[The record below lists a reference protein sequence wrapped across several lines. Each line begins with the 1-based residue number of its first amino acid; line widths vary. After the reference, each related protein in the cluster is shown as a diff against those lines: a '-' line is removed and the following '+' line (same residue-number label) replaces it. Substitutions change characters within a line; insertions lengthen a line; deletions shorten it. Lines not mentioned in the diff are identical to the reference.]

1 MHDPAD
7 SPLLPGAGK
16 MRQRMVERQLVR
28 RGIADRR
35 VLEAMRTV
43 LREVFVAKHLARS
56 AYDDRA
62 LPIEAGQTISQP
74 YIVAL
79 MAEAAELKPGDRV
92 LEIGTG
98 SGYAA
103 AVLSLIAGHVYT
115 IERHAVLADQA
126 RQRLETLGY
135 RNVEVRTG
143 DGTLKGWYCDI
154 TRPATLSGGE
164 LVVEDLDLD
173 LWRSAD
179 GTTVLRLDE
188 DEFEDSLGRQADPGA
203 ANPARLA
210 LEELERWATDGFRPL
225 LDPAQPDAGAE

>member
-35 VLEAMRTV
+35 VLDAMRTV
-43 LREVFVAKHLARS
+43 PREAFVAKHLARS

-79 MAEAAELKPGDRV
+79 MAEAAELKSGDRV

-103 AVLSLIAGHVYT
+103 AVLSLIAGHVYS

-143 DGTLKGWYCDI
+143 DGMLGWPEAAPFDAILAAASGTRIPETWKEQLAVGGHLVMPRGGKDYIQTLIKL
-154 TRPATLSGGE
+154 TRASENDFAEENLGEVMFVPLIGGHE
-164 LVVEDLDLD
+164 
-173 LWRSAD
+173 
-179 GTTVLRLDE
+179 
-188 DEFEDSLGRQADPGA
+188 
-203 ANPARLA
+203 
-210 LEELERWATDGFRPL
+210 
-225 LDPAQPDAGAE
+225 